1 MLIKMVIIAIYY
13 HLGGSCMLWIIRA
26 IAYGVSGVTIWS
38 FFQGSPDSLPLT
50 SPRQHLAIDASHSMI
65 LGVCAGISNYTGFD
79 VTVVRLAWVL
89 SAFYKGAGAVLYII
103 AFLLMPLR

>member
-1 MLIKMVIIAIYY
+1 
-13 HLGGSCMLWIIRA
+13 MLWIIRA
-26 IAYGVSGVTIWS
+26 IAYSISGVTIWS
-38 FFQGSPDSLPLT
+38 FFQGSPDSLSMT
-50 SPRQHLAIDASHSMI
+50 SPQQRLAIDTSHGMI